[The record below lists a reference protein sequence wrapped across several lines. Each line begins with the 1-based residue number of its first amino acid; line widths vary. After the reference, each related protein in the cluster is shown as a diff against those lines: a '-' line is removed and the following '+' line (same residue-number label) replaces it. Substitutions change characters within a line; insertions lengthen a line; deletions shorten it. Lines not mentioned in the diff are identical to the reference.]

1 MERKQ
6 AMEQKPM
13 HESKCKCDW
22 CESEARMVRR
32 DSIFTRVNDAQI
44 MDELM
49 AYEVLRSQR
58 GEQVKIGPKPAQPPA
73 HRYAQFYALLEE
85 VKALHDSK
93 GSDYEGEG
101 KSYCNLRGPEE
112 WGVPA
117 WVYAM
122 TRCEEKMRRIK
133 TFAKGSTLKHE
144 GARDSLMDIAVLSLI
159 AIVLMEEKE

>member
-22 CESEARMVRR
+22 CE
-32 DSIFTRVNDAQI
+32 
-44 MDELM
+44 
-49 AYEVLRSQR
+49 
-58 GEQVKIGPKPAQPPA
+58 VKIGPKPAQPPA